1 MTRISSKRADLAITE
16 KDWPTLLRDDSRS
29 GGQSPQIF
37 KAPVG
42 ARWQL
47 KIEGSVRSAPVLRGG
62 LLYVTSVS
70 GFLLAIDV
78 VTGRLKWRFK
88 APASIH
94 STPSLSGRRVL
105 FGCGDAKVYAVDGAT
120 GKKLWDTTA
129 QDEVWTSPV
138 VRNDTVYFGS
148 ADGKIYAVDAET
160 GTPKWTKMLGGRI

>member
-1 MTRISSKRADLAITE
+1 MTRNSSKKADLAIAE
-16 KDWPTLLRDDSRS
+16 KDWPTLLRDNSRS

-47 KIEGSVRSAPVLRGG
+47 KVEGSVRSAPVLRGG

-70 GFLLAIDV
+70 GFLQAIDV

-94 STPSLSGRRVL
+94 STPSLSGGRVL
-105 FGCGDAKVYAVDGAT
+105 FGCGDGSLLAGRPAADHNQVVSHVVT
-120 GKKLWDTTA
+120 LRLTMRL
-129 QDEVWTSPV
+129 EHFRRHEPPTS
-138 VRNDTVYFGS
+138 R
-148 ADGKIYAVDAET
+148 
-160 GTPKWTKMLGGRI
+160 RISGNK